1 MLRLGGIRRLLVA
14 NRGEIAIRVFGAA
27 NELGVR
33 SFAVYAEE
41 DGLCIDS
48 RRTSVVI
55 LGRVVV
61 LQERIYVE
69 IGRDTSPFVCW
80 SG

>member
-41 DGLCIDS
+41 DGHRFETDERYYTGKGRGSAGAYLC
-48 RRTSVVI
+48 
-55 LGRVVV
+55 
-61 LQERIYVE
+61 
-69 IGRDTSPFVCW
+69 
-80 SG
+80 